1 MKNAIERV
9 LIAVD
14 DSIESLE
21 AARTGAR
28 IAAGWGALV
37 RVINVVPEGTVNDAI
52 ARRLLAY
59 VAHEVQRGGVA
70 PERVETMVRAG
81 QPFRRIL
88 EEARAWEAGLI
99 VMAVSN
105 RVGLRSPYVGSETEH
120 VLEFT
125 ECPVLVVPAPPAGER
140 AG

>member
-1 MKNAIERV
+1 MTTAIERV

-14 DSIESLE
+14 DSTESLE

-28 IAAGWGALV
+28 IAAGWGARV
-37 RVINVVPEGTVNDAI
+37 RVIHVVPAGAAHADAQRLLDFVARE
-52 ARRLLAY
+52 ARR
-59 VAHEVQRGGVA
+59 RGMA
-70 PERVETMVRAG
+70 PERVETFVREGEA
-81 QPFRRIL
+81 FRRIL
-88 EEARAWEAGLI
+88 DEARTWPADLI

-125 ECPVLVVPAPPAGER
+125 ECPVLVVPAR
-140 AG
+140 ARHE